1 MSDKAKPGKDKDLRY
16 IRQAMEATDQLFT
29 LLGERVD
36 ELCADQPA
44 DAVAEALLLLSDQLD
59 QLSQMV
65 EEPAC
70 SPASVIEQNRQVRG
84 LVRALR
90 PAVKAPRLAQ
100 MAHAA
105 GNQLR
110 ALLVVKEI
118 RGQDGPQ
125 RPFSMS
131 LNSHSR
137 KQREDVLDN

>member
-90 PAVKAPRLAQ
+90 PAVKAPQSVAGAPGRQRDQRARWPTTAIFDVIELA
-100 MAHAA
+100 
-105 GNQLR
+105 
-110 ALLVVKEI
+110 
-118 RGQDGPQ
+118 
-125 RPFSMS
+125 
-131 LNSHSR
+131 
-137 KQREDVLDN
+137 